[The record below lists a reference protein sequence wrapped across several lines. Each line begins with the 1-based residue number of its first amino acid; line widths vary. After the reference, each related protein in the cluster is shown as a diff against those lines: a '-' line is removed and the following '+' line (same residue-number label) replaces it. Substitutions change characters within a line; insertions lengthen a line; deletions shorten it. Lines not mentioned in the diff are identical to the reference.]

1 MRAADGTWRHVEST
15 VSRFREPGEPA
26 QLLVTARDVSAQ
38 VALRRQV
45 THLTFHDGLTGL
57 PNRAYVEQRVREAA
71 SPVDPAPGTGSPAR
85 SIAGVILLDLDRFTA
100 VNAAVGHGAGDV
112 LLAQVGRRLRAA
124 VPPQDTVAR
133 WGGDEFA
140 VLVEATVSAEEI
152 ADMAE
157 RLARSVA
164 SSPFRAGEADVSM
177 TACVGVALS
186 GEGETGTLWRNA
198 DMAMSRAKE
207 RGEGRVEI
215 YAGEDGP
222 GGGPVPGGPQGGAGN
237 PAGAGPDVSP
247 AGTGAVNG
255 APGQSH
261 AAAR

>member
-1 MRAADGTWRHVEST
+1 
-15 VSRFREPGEPA
+15 
-26 QLLVTARDVSAQ
+26 
-38 VALRRQV
+38 
-45 THLTFHDGLTGL
+45 
-57 PNRAYVEQRVREAA
+57 
-71 SPVDPAPGTGSPAR
+71 
-85 SIAGVILLDLDRFTA
+85 
-100 VNAAVGHGAGDV
+100 
-112 LLAQVGRRLRAA
+112 

-186 GEGETGTLWRNA
+186 GKGETGTLWRNA

-222 GGGPVPGGPQGGAGN
+222 EGGPVPGGPLGGAGN